1 MKRMKHWAGLFL
13 LSVLLAS
20 CAPVPTPA
28 VVARLLNERSQV
40 FWRGGGQPAQEVASG
55 ATRGVA
61 VGDEVWTQSQG
72 RALLKFADLWLRL
85 YDDTTLHADDVT
97 PAAVKLALGQ
107 GATLVGMAP
116 AAGAGVEITVG
127 DPATARIVLA
137 GTLLMI
143 AQPARGGPTV
153 VRLFAGAA
161 RLTALRRE
169 QTQVLRAGEWGVV
182 EPDGQ
187 IRRPDDDEMR
197 QLARDRGWWDQFS
210 EIERDAAGSGLAEGS
225 VPLVF
230 VACSRPPVLK
240 VAEPRVDGQVVV
252 LDGQTTPGCAD
263 DPVSKLTIE
272 WGDGNASA
280 GKLPA
285 HHIYGQPGAYQ
296 IVIRAI
302 SERGQQAEARRAVT
316 IRSPAL
322 PNLVARIVKAPGKA
336 TCGQQ
341 LGDSVVALVANTG
354 TADAGGFFLGL
365 YLSEDEQITSKDM
378 RLSPPVLDIPTPTL
392 RVTALSSATFVK
404 GLAAGQS
411 LEVGLRGANPIPT
424 SLPEGTRTYW
434 LGIIVDDGATIRESD
449 EGDNASPPWRITIG
463 CLNLK

>member
-107 GATLVGMAP
+107 GATLVGTAP

-210 EIERDAAGSGLAEGS
+210 EIERDAAGSGAADGS
-225 VPLVF
+225 VSLVF
-230 VACSRPPVLK
+230 VAN
-240 VAEPRVDGQVVV
+240 
-252 LDGQTTPGCAD
+252 TP
-263 DPVSKLTIE
+263 
-272 WGDGNASA
+272 
-280 GKLPA
+280 
-285 HHIYGQPGAYQ
+285 
-296 IVIRAI
+296 
-302 SERGQQAEARRAVT
+302 
-316 IRSPAL
+316 PAL

-411 LEVGLRGANPIPT
+411 LEVGLRGANPIPI